1 MTKKIV
7 IYSGEMAGV
16 CAALK
21 AAEYAPDGTFV
32 TFYVSTCV

>member
-1 MTKKIV
+1 MGKRIA
-7 IYSGEMAGV
+7 IYGGEMAGV

-32 TFYVSTCV
+32 TFYVSPCV